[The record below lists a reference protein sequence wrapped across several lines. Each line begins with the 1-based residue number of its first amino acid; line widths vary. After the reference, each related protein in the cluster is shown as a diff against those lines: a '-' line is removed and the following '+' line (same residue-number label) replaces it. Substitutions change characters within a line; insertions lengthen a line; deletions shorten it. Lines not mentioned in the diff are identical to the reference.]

1 MKINSQSPLVRGGQ
15 GVQPADDA
23 ARTRSSAAAPAR
35 EAGTPAAISHLG
47 QRATD
52 SRQDIDPVRVAEL
65 REAIREGR
73 LAIDPARIA
82 DRLLESVSE
91 LLQGKS
97 GA

>member
-1 MKINSQSPLVRGGQ
+1 MKINTQSPLVRGGQ

-23 ARTRSSAAAPAR
+23 ARPRGTAAAAPR
-35 EAGTPAAISHLG
+35 EAGTPAAISHLS

-52 SRQDIDPVRVAEL
+52 GRQDIDPVRVAEL

-82 DRLLESVSE
+82 ERLLESVGE
-91 LLQGKS
+91 LLQGKN

>member
-1 MKINSQSPLVRGGQ
+1 MKINTQSPLVRGGQ

-23 ARTRSSAAAPAR
+23 ARPRGAATAPPR
-35 EAGTPAAISHLG
+35 EAGTPAAISHLS

-52 SRQDIDPVRVAEL
+52 GRQDIDPVRVAEL

-82 DRLLESVSE
+82 ERLLESVGE
-91 LLQGKS
+91 LLQGKNE
-97 GA
+97 A